1 MPCGEH
7 HPNTLLVTSSCT
19 VLSVQDE
26 ATVHGTRAAE
36 LCLTCCRSVEVGI
49 HGYWGSYANI
59 FELTR
64 QLGIYPF
71 TDWTPSNQYS
81 PEGLEVVAPIFR
93 VSAAPPPF

>member
-1 MPCGEH
+1 M
-7 HPNTLLVTSSCT
+7 
-19 VLSVQDE
+19 
-26 ATVHGTRAAE
+26 
-36 LCLTCCRSVEVGI
+36 EVGI

-93 VSAAPPPF
+93 VRAPLAANNRLISRDVLPLCQACLAWVETWLPPARSPPLSSLG